1 MTAGRARRAL
11 PAATL
16 AIALLVAACG
26 SPAPGSTAAAAD
38 IGETAAD
45 VGQPEADIG
54 EPEADIGETAPASA
68 GDERRPTAEQ
78 PLRVL
83 MAGDSLL
90 ADLSLA
96 IASTVQDGGRA
107 VARLAE
113 EPSVPRDDATRRRWR
128 QRLARFDPEV
138 IVILIGVW
146 EAMATG
152 APGRYPLGSTAWERT
167 YRQRLLDPYLELLTS
182 RGAKVVWIGMP
193 PVLNPRRQR
202 GFTAM
207 NRAVRHLAEQSTD
220 LTYVPGD
227 RILARPN
234 GSWTAFLPGPQGNPQ
249 RVRRV
254 DTTHLCAWGA
264 VRLARPVLR
273 HLQRQWAIPLAP
285 NWPYRNWRWV
295 FPRSQC
301 PPR

>member
-1 MTAGRARRAL
+1 MSGRR
-11 PAATL
+11 TL
-16 AIALLVAACG
+16 VSGLLAVALLATACG
-26 SPAPGSTAAAAD
+26 SGDPGGTALAD
-38 IGETAAD
+38 ELGEATTTTTTTTTTTSVA
-45 VGQPEADIG
+45 
-54 EPEADIGETAPASA
+54 ASA
-68 GDERRPTAEQ
+68 TDERRPTAEE

-83 MAGDSLL
+83 MAGDSLM
-90 ADLSLA
+90 ADISLA

-113 EPSVPRDDATRRRWR
+113 EPSIPRDETTRDRWR

-138 IVILIGVW
+138 VVVLIGVW

-152 APGRYPLGSTAWERT
+152 GPGQYPLGSVAWERA
-167 YRQRLLDPYLELLTS
+167 YRDRLLDPYVELLAS

-193 PVLNPRRQR
+193 PVLDARRQR
-202 GFTAM
+202 GFNAM
-207 NRAVRHLAEQSTD
+207 NRAVRHLAEQSAD

-227 RILARPN
+227 RLLARPD

-249 RVRRV
+249 RVRRI
-254 DTTHLCAWGA
+254 DTTHLCAEGA

-273 HLQRQWAIPLAP
+273 FIDRQWDIPLAP

-295 FPRSQC
+295 FPPAEC
-301 PPR
+301 PRA

>member
-1 MTAGRARRAL
+1 MSTRRSFFAGLLAVGL
-11 PAATL
+11 LAT
-16 AIALLVAACG
+16 ACG
-26 SPAPGSTAAAAD
+26 ADGRDGTAAAAVL
-38 IGETAAD
+38 EQSEESSAS
-45 VGQPEADIG
+45 EA
-54 EPEADIGETAPASA
+54 TSTT
-68 GDERRPTAEQ
+68 DERRPTADD

-83 MAGDSLL
+83 MAGDSIM
-90 ADLSLA
+90 ADVSLA

-113 EPSVPRDDATRRRWR
+113 EPSIPRDEATRDRWR

-152 APGRYPLGSTAWERT
+152 APGQYPLGSVEWERA
-167 YRQRLLDPYLELLTS
+167 YRERLLDPYVELLAS

-193 PVLNPRRQR
+193 PVLDAQRQR
-202 GFTAM
+202 GFNAM
-207 NRAVRHLAEQSTD
+207 NRAVRHLAEESAA

-227 RILARPN
+227 QILARPD

-249 RVRRV
+249 RVRRI

-273 HLQRQWAIPLAP
+273 FMVRQWDIPLAE

-295 FPRSQC
+295 FPPEEC
-301 PPR
+301 PPRR